1 MSAAEY
7 GEMETFMDYII
18 EMLDITKEFPGI
30 KANDNVTLQIRKGE
44 IHALLGE
51 NGAGKSTLMSVLFG
65 LYQPDGGCI
74 KVRGK
79 EVKINNP
86 LDANALGIGMV
97 HQHFKLVH
105 NFTVL
110 QNIVLGKEDTHGG
123 FLEMKKA
130 RKKVMELSE
139 KYHLSV
145 DPDAKIQDI
154 TVGMQ
159 QRVEILK
166 MLYRD
171 NEILIFDEPTAVL
184 TPQEI
189 DELMSIMKELVSEG
203 KSIIFITHKLNEIKA
218 VADRCSVLRRGRY
231 IGTVDVAST
240 DKEALSEMMVGH
252 KVQLTVEKKEA
263 TPGDVVLDVQN
274 LVVKDKK
281 QGHSKD
287 VIKNVSIQV
296 RKGEIVCIAGID
308 GNGQTELVEAVT
320 GMIKAD
326 EGTITLNGKDVTKE
340 SIRYRNTHGMSH
352 IPEDRH
358 KHGLVLDYS
367 LEDNLV
373 LQDYFE
379 PRFQNHGFIK
389 HAEVEK
395 YAKDLIEEYDIRSGQ
410 GVETITRSMS
420 GGNQQKA
427 IIARELTKKHDL
439 LVAVQPTRGL
449 DVGAIEFIH
458 KQIVKERDE
467 GAAVLLVS
475 LELEEVMNLSDRILV
490 IYEGE
495 IVGELNPK
503 TTTIQELGL
512 YMAGSKKGEQK

>member
-1 MSAAEY
+1 
-7 GEMETFMDYII
+7 MDYII

-30 KANDNVTLQIRKGE
+30 KANDSVTLQIRKGE

-171 NEILIFDEPTAVL
+171 NDILIFDEPTAVL

-263 TPGDVVLDVQN
+263 TPGDVVLDVKN

-287 VIKNVSIQV
+287 VIKKVSIQV

-410 GVETITRSMS
+410 GVDTITRSMS

-427 IIARELTKKHDL
+427 IIERELTKKHDL